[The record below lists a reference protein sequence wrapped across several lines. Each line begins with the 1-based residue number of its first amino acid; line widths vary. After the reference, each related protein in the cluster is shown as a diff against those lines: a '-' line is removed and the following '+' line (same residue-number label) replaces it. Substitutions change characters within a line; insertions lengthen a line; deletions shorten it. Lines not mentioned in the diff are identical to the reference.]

1 MEARMEMVVQ
11 SLEQQQVKPRLEI
24 VYRRVEELIPYVNN
38 ARLHPDS
45 QIKQLAGS
53 IREFDF
59 NQPILID
66 PKDTVIAGHARLM
79 AAKLAGL
86 FEVPTIQ
93 ITHLDATRQKAYILA
108 DNRIAMDAEWD
119 NDLLKIETMTLRNE
133 GFDLALAGFN
143 DDDLKRLDAKV
154 IEPSD
159 GLTDPDAMPESKAEP
174 ISKEGDVWVLGN
186 HRLMCSD
193 STFVDSVM
201 KLMADNKPVL
211 MVTDPPYGV
220 NYDPEWREG
229 ADLGVG
235 ERSIGKVKNDNQ
247 MDWTGAYSLYPGDVA
262 YVWHA
267 GVFSPDVA
275 SHLRDCG
282 FDLISQII
290 WVKQHFALS
299 RGDYHWQHEP
309 CWYVVKKG
317 KNHNW
322 QGARDQATTWQIKN
336 NNSFG
341 NADKEKTWGHGT
353 QKPIDCML
361 RPIENNSANGDWI
374 YDPFGDSGTTMI
386 AAEKSGRRCLMM
398 EIDPVY
404 CDTIIRRW
412 QEFSGKEAILE
423 SNGRTFKECSNV

>member
-1 MEARMEMVVQ
+1 M
-11 SLEQQQVKPRLEI
+11 
-24 VYRRVEELIPYVNN
+24 NN

-86 FEVPTIQ
+86 SEVPTIQ

-154 IEPSD
+154 IEPSE

-186 HRLMCSD
+186 HRLMCGD
-193 STFVDSVM
+193 STLFDSVD
-201 KLMADNKPVL
+201 KLMSGEKAH
-211 MVTDPPYGV
+211 MIFTDPPYGV
-220 NYDPEWREG
+220 DFVQGKFKGTHVNNRDFDP
-229 ADLGVG
+229 
-235 ERSIGKVKNDNQ
+235 IKNDH
-247 MDWTGAYSLYPGDVA
+247 MKGDQLKDFIQQALTNAAMFSDVCSI
-262 YVWHA
+262 YVWAPPMLEGMAIFQATTDA
-267 GVFSPDVA
+267 GW
-275 SHLRDCG
+275 H
-282 FDLISQII
+282 IQSQII
-290 WVKQHFALS
+290 WNKSSLVLGRA
-299 RGDYHWQHEP
+299 DYHWKHEI
-309 CWYVVKKG
+309 CWYGYKGRNHQWHGGRDKTTIWDVAKTKNSDLHPTMKPVELAIMACENSTMNGNNVVDLFG
-317 KNHNW
+317 
-322 QGARDQATTWQIKN
+322 GAGSTLIAC
-336 NNSFG
+336 
-341 NADKEKTWGHGT
+341 EKT
-353 QKPIDCML
+353 
-361 RPIENNSANGDWI
+361 
-374 YDPFGDSGTTMI
+374 
-386 AAEKSGRRCLMM
+386 GRKCLMM

-423 SNGRTFKECSNV
+423 SNGRTFKECNNV